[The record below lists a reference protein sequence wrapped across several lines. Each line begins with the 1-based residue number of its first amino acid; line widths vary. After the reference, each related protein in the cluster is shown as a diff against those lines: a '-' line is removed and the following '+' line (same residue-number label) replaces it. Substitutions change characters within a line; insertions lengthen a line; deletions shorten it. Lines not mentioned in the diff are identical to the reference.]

1 MKFSDVCKRNKHE
14 NTICQVLQV
23 TIRKWSI
30 RKFPKPCAATTR
42 AFPVRKVFV
51 EGMAS

>member
-1 MKFSDVCKRNKHE
+1 MKFCEVCKRNKHE
-14 NTICQVLQV
+14 NIIYQVLQV
-23 TIRKWSI
+23 TILKWSI

-51 EGMAS
+51 EDMAS